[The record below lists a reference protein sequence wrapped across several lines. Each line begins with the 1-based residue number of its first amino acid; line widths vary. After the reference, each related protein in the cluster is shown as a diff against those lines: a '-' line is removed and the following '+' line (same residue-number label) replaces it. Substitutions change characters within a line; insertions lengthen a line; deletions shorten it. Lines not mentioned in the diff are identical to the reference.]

1 MLTAVRLARPW
12 TAWPAVLTI
21 LGVLIIGA
29 VVPGWA
35 LAAGRVLTPQDSIS
49 IKVVNQ
55 PDMDTTTRVET
66 DGTISFPYVGRI
78 RAAGLSEDQVAH
90 AIERQLASRQIVT
103 DPHVLVEVTT
113 FGTQASV
120 QGQVGVPGAYTL
132 DRPTNLTQLISRAG
146 GLRDAAVGG
155 TITVRRARGGVLK
168 FDSKDVQA
176 GRGPGASLRIAN
188 RDQVFVD
195 LAPFY
200 YLYGYVG
207 SAGQFPLLRP
217 LTVQQA
223 IAIGGGLQVQGGSKW
238 GIRIKRKS
246 GNGQTYEVP
255 ASFDDQV
262 EAGDTIIVP
271 RNIFGGAGVGG
282 GGGGGGAY

>member
-1 MLTAVRLARPW
+1 MLTTMRMGRQWTLWLAVW
-12 TAWPAVLTI
+12 
-21 LGVLIIGA
+21 IIGA

-78 RAAGLSEDQVAH
+78 RAAGLSEDQLAH

-103 DPHVLVEVTT
+103 DPHVLVDITS

-120 QGQVGVPGAYTL
+120 QGQVGVPGVYTL
-132 DRPTNLTQLISRAG
+132 DRPTNLTQLLSRAG
-146 GLRDAAVGG
+146 GLRDAALGG
-155 TITVRRARGGVLK
+155 TMSVRHAGGAIQK

-176 GRGPGASLRIAN
+176 GRGPGANLRIGN
-188 RDQVFVD
+188 NDEVFVD

-200 YLYGYVG
+200 YIYGYVG
-207 SAGQFPLLRP
+207 HTGEFPLLRP

-223 IAIGGGLQVQGGSKW
+223 ISIGGGLAVLGSEW
-238 GIRIKRKS
+238 RIKIKRMS

-255 ASFDDQV
+255 ASLDDQV
-262 EAGDTIIVP
+262 EAGDTIIVSE
-271 RNIFGGAGVGG
+271 RIF
-282 GGGGGGAY
+282 

>member
-1 MLTAVRLARPW
+1 LSSRSDSRSSRSCRL
-12 TAWPAVLTI
+12 
-21 LGVLIIGA
+21 
-29 VVPGWA
+29 
-35 LAAGRVLTPQDSIS
+35 
-49 IKVVNQ
+49 
-55 PDMDTTTRVET
+55 
-66 DGTISFPYVGRI
+66 
-78 RAAGLSEDQVAH
+78 
-90 AIERQLASRQIVT
+90 LASRQIVT

-113 FGTQASV
+113 FGTQAIV
-120 QGQVGVPGAYTL
+120 QGQVGVPGVYTL
-132 DRPTNLTQLISRAG
+132 DRPTNLTQLISLAG

-155 TITVRRARGGVLK
+155 TITVRRGRGGVLK

-176 GRGPGASLRIAN
+176 ARGPGASLRIVN
-188 RDQVFVD
+188 RDEVFVD

-207 SAGQFPLLRP
+207 IKGQFPLLRP

-223 IAIGGGLQVQGGSKW
+223 IAIGGGLQGQGGSKW

-271 RNIFGGAGVGG
+271 WNIF
-282 GGGGGGAY
+282 GGGGGAGATSREPGPIPTTSWRVPSQLKCRPARGGRGVQKIGGSTPCSCIRARR

>member
-1 MLTAVRLARPW
+1 LSSRSDSRSSRSCRL
-12 TAWPAVLTI
+12 
-21 LGVLIIGA
+21 
-29 VVPGWA
+29 
-35 LAAGRVLTPQDSIS
+35 
-49 IKVVNQ
+49 
-55 PDMDTTTRVET
+55 
-66 DGTISFPYVGRI
+66 
-78 RAAGLSEDQVAH
+78 
-90 AIERQLASRQIVT
+90 LASRQIVT

-113 FGTQASV
+113 FGTQAIV
-120 QGQVGVPGAYTL
+120 QGQVGVPGVYTL
-132 DRPTNLTQLISRAG
+132 DRPTNLTQLISLAG

-155 TITVRRARGGVLK
+155 TITVRRGRGGVLK

-176 GRGPGASLRIAN
+176 ARGPGASLRIVN
-188 RDQVFVD
+188 RDEVFVD

-207 SAGQFPLLRP
+207 IKGQFPLLRP

-223 IAIGGGLQVQGGSKW
+223 IAIGGGLEGPGGSKW

-271 RNIFGGAGVGG
+271 RNIFGGGG
-282 GGGGGGAY
+282 GGRGLLAASPAPSPQQAGAYLRSSNVAPPEGVGACKKSEVQPHALAYAPGVEMPRQIEAERVTVPSASHSGP